1 MILLTHYMLTGF
13 TNGYVVADH
22 RGGTACLINPGSFDA
37 HLLETLETHELY
49 PSYVLVTTP
58 EPQHT
63 RGIETLRRIYNTTV
77 CAAGAVAGAPDM
89 KPVTDGEVLRLDE
102 MQIHVI
108 GLPTYRPDAVAYA
121 WGRLLFP
128 GNVLQA
134 GTIVMADDLYATV
147 DLRTTVRER
156 LLSLPGDTVVL
167 PSLGPPTTVE
177 TELATN
183 IDVATAR

>member
-13 TNGYVVADH
+13 TNGYIVADH
-22 RGGTACLINPGSFDA
+22 RGGNACLVNPGSFDA
-37 HLLETLETHELY
+37 SLLETLEAHELY
-49 PSYVLVTTP
+49 PAYVLVTTP

-63 RGIETLRRIYNTTV
+63 RGIETLLRIYNSTVFAANKVVEVPTTNL
-77 CAAGAVAGAPDM
+77 
-89 KPVTDGEVLRLDE
+89 VTDGEVLRLDE
-102 MQIHVI
+102 MEIHVI
-108 GLPTYRPDAVAYA
+108 GLSAYRPDAVAYT

-134 GTIVMADDLYATV
+134 GTIVMGEDMYATI

-156 LLSLPGDTVVL
+156 LLSLPRDTIVL

-177 TELATN
+177 AELTTN
-183 IDVATAR
+183 IDVATVT